1 MGTRWVHYL
10 DVLAGPAAGSRPR
23 RARTDGY
30 RSRAAEIA
38 GCSPG
43 RRNWQIS
50 TTGAHQ
56 VVFRHQ
62 RSRSAPEPGSRPP
75 AWYPDPAGNG
85 QRYWDG
91 EHWTGYRLG
100 LPRQSDPGSTRRAR
114 DGAAGGRSAR
124 GGFARNGFARNGFPR
139 NGYFRGRLPWGRLV
153 SDLLQHGGPGYDHVE
168 RGRPALLWN
177 RRIQA
182 GYDVTIGCALAA
194 AAFTVI
200 GSVSALAR
208 LTSLAAIAQSATH
221 AIKPGLLNLLGPI
234 IILLALPGHHGGVR
248 ATASQ
253 HDDRPAAATPP
264 GPAGPGRPPVLIEAI
279 SPRMLTRRGLRWNL
293 TEGIDSE
300 DVVRF
305 GFRGAYYARLLLTAA
320 GWIGGVV
327 VLIVSL
333 ASLGDGYTVSSGAF
347 LLGML
352 ELAGLIAVL
361 TMLPTRLERARVI
374 GQPTQRSAWASRI
387 GPR

>member
-1 MGTRWVHYL
+1 MPDPMVGATGSGSGHRTGDRKARWP
-10 DVLAGPAAGSRPR
+10 AGRVSDNQRGQH
-23 RARTDGY
+23 
-30 RSRAAEIA
+30 E
-38 GCSPG
+38 
-43 RRNWQIS
+43 
-50 TTGAHQ
+50 
-56 VVFRHQ
+56 VVFRRERT
-62 RSRSAPEPGSRPP
+62 RSSPEPGYRLPG
-75 AWYPDPAGNG
+75 WYPDPDGHG

-91 EHWTGYRLG
+91 GHWTGYRLG
-100 LPRQSDPGSTRRAR
+100 LPRQRDPGGARAAR
-114 DGAAGGRSAR
+114 DGAAGDRSAR
-124 GGFARNGFARNGFPR
+124 DGFARDRFARTGFARTGFARTAFP
-139 NGYFRGRLPWGRLV
+139 RGRLAWSRLV
-153 SDLLQHGGPGYDHVE
+153 SDLLQHGAARDDHVE

-234 IILLALPGHHGGVR
+234 IVLLALPGHHGGVR
-248 ATASQ
+248 ATASE
-253 HDDRPAAATPP
+253 HDDPLGAAASASL
-264 GPAGPGRPPVLIEAI
+264 AGPGKPPVMIEAI

-293 TEGIDSE
+293 SEGIDDE

-305 GFRGAYYARLLLTAA
+305 SFRGTYYARLLLTAA
-320 GWIGGVV
+320 GWIGGLV

-333 ASLGDGYTVSSGAF
+333 TSLGEEYTVSSGAF

-361 TMLPTRLERARVI
+361 AMSPTRLERARVI
-374 GQPTQRSAWASRI
+374 GQPTQRSAWASRV